1 MFSDVKS
8 RRSIAASIKSRALD
22 ALSVKSARAP
32 LDAISVKDLPLEDKL
47 SKVAASIKE
56 QEGPVGDNGAN
67 PNPPVEEAPKDQEAE
82 DEKAELYDEI
92 NSLYNMENPKGDDPD
107 ERKSQF
113 SS

>member
-1 MFSDVKS
+1 MS
-8 RRSIAASIKSRALD
+8 R
-22 ALSVKSARAP
+22 
-32 LDAISVKDLPLEDKL
+32 
-47 SKVAASIKE
+47 VAASIKDQEGPSNYNGTPNALNTVPENVNQE
-56 QEGPVGDNGAN
+56 QEGD
-67 PNPPVEEAPKDQEAE
+67 